1 MAYFNRLP
9 KGNYN
14 NSDNIDLHK
23 RLVLTRDIEDDW
35 LTTYDLQDGETL
47 HDVSYNLY
55 DTVDYWWLLA
65 LLNSYDD
72 VHYDMYIKDETLQK
86 LAKQL
91 QVMEFSSERDYL
103 LFPPKC
109 DIEYEVGGK
118 KYYGEVYRK
127 YIYHVEGEGGKF
139 LMDVILE
146 DIDFPMPSD
155 VTINILNSSLV
166 KVKVV
171 DNSVY
176 QNGDLVR
183 QDFFWEDKLED
194 FARGI
199 IIRVE
204 DGYLYVDKTKDL
216 GFVVSGDGVTSQSG
230 KYMVGN
236 ALELSKKIDVEGSDI
251 TEAEV
256 VDTFSVSEFG
266 IRDLYYLYRY
276 DRLSVINDMKQ
287 KLTVIKPTYLA
298 NLKNNLII
306 VEED

>member
-9 KGNYN
+9 KGTYN
-14 NSDNIDLHK
+14 GINDIDLHK
-23 RLVLTRDIEDDW
+23 RLMLTRSIEDDW
-35 LTTYDLQDGETL
+35 LMTYDLRDGETL

-65 LLNSYDD
+65 LVNSYDD
-72 VHYDMYIKDETLQK
+72 VHYDMFIKDETLQK
-86 LAKQL
+86 LSKQL
-91 QVMEFSSERDYL
+91 QIMELSNKSDYI

-109 DIEYEVGGK
+109 DIEYEVDGR

-139 LMDVILE
+139 LIDVILE
-146 DIDFPMPSD
+146 DIDVPIPSD
-155 VTINILNSSLV
+155 ATIKILNSSLV
-166 KVKVV
+166 KIKVV

-183 QDFFWEDKLED
+183 QDFYWENKLED

-199 IIRVE
+199 IIRI
-204 DGYLYVDKTKDL
+204 DDYFYVDKTKDL
-216 GFVVSGDGVTSQSG
+216 DFVVSGEGLTSQSG
-230 KYMVGN
+230 KYMVGDVL
-236 ALELSKKIDVEGSDI
+236 ALSKKINAEGSDI
-251 TEAEV
+251 NEVEV
-256 VDTFSVSEFG
+256 VDSFTLSEFG
-266 IRDLYYLYRY
+266 IRDVYYIYRY
-276 DRLSVINDMKQ
+276 DRLSAINDAKQ